1 MVRPIKCAI
10 IALLYL
16 WPQVV
21 LAQSAFFESFAQDQG
36 LNDGEVSALAQDG
49 DGFIW
54 IGADSGLIRYNG
66 VRFQHWFNPGY
77 ILDMQTAPDGC
88 LFFKTRALLIYRMC
102 RGQAKAVTG
111 PDGAPL
117 YASGIAVGSAG
128 RLVAVR
134 DGTIWIQE
142 KTGWRAVEAAWHGSQ
157 KALRVFA
164 LNTGDEL
171 GVITGEGAYLISR
184 SGGQRVIRATHLNA
198 IIRRDAHSLFVAGV
212 SADKGSDDLW
222 LIEKGRVRNLK
233 RPEGRFLSWVMRNG
247 TLWLSSDT
255 YLLAVNAEN
264 RTRVMQQSEGINSG
278 GPLLVDREN
287 SLWLGT
293 FTRLL
298 RFPEPETANWQEPQG
313 LKVNHVYRLFASQKD
328 VWVTSWKYGANRFS
342 RTEGDL
348 RAEGLPGAK
357 GVVCSDG
364 RLVWHVGES
373 GQRAGLYSQ
382 PVPDAEIWGCYTD
395 ESGAQWLAASE
406 GLFVRDGNAGYRL
419 ALGGFG
425 KRVGFVALWP
435 SREGGFWLSDGFT
448 TCLWRTRTRNYE
460 RCFQPHDYERVF
472 DGAELP
478 DGRLWVIKESDR
490 PERAPSGISEVVN
503 GQWRDLVGSTGT
515 LGQGLLHIRPSPRG
529 GYWISGKGTL
539 LRIAPCQN
547 CEEGWQTLEAPAT
560 AQGLAGNSAKDVIET
575 EGGDLWIAGNNGVW
589 RIPAAA
595 RSARPVAKAVRILQ
609 VNIDGR
615 AMNGS
620 QFQMKPRNALMEIVF
635 TALSYKQADLVTY
648 RYRSGPD
655 QRWTDLGHQTRLLW
669 TRPEPGRYR
678 LQISAS
684 VDGIAWTPPAEVQV
698 KVMPPWFLSLPA
710 LIGYACACVGLL
722 WGAYYLRVRHLLALE
737 RQRTLIAMDLHD
749 ELGASLSSIAML
761 ATAARYG
768 REAGETDTATS
779 QIATLAQRSGLSLRS
794 LGQTLAVQAAD
805 ASRFAWE
812 VASQARGLMPSPTP
826 QLHLELVT
834 DAKGV
839 YFLSHLRR
847 QVLLILMEALT
858 NIKKHA
864 QASEVIIRLRPENE
878 AGDSLWELCVEDN
891 GKGMCEEG
899 LGSGVMHMRR
909 RAEAV
914 GAQLSVDS
922 RSPGGTRIRLR
933 FSPSKSQSGRVP
945 PPFIAGVSRSGI
957 QSLLSGA
964 VFLKKGAN
972 MILRRATRR
981 QTEEG

>member
-1 MVRPIKCAI
+1 MVRLIRHAI
-10 IALLYL
+10 IVLLCL
-16 WPQVV
+16 WPPVA
-21 LAQSAFFESFAQDQG
+21 LAQSAFFESFTQDQG

-54 IGADSGLIRYNG
+54 IGADSGLIRYDG

-88 LFFKTRALLIYRMC
+88 VFFRTRARLIYRMC
-102 RGQAKAVTG
+102 KGQAKAVTG
-111 PDGAPL
+111 PDGTSL
-117 YASGIAVGSAG
+117 FASSIALDAGG

-142 KTGWRAVEAAWHGSQ
+142 KRGWRALAAAWHGSQ
-157 KALRVFA
+157 KARRVFA
-164 LNTGDEL
+164 LNSGDEL
-171 GVITGEGAYLISR
+171 GVITGEGAYLITR
-184 SGGQRVIRATHLNA
+184 TGGQRVIQARHLNA
-198 IIRRDAHSLFVAGV
+198 IIRRDAHSLFVVGV

-222 LIEKGRVRNLK
+222 LIEKGRVRNLT

-255 YLLAVNAEN
+255 YLLSVSAEN
-264 RTRVMQQSEGINSG
+264 RTRLMQQSEGINSG

-313 LKVNHVYRLFASQKD
+313 LKVNHVYRVFASQTD

-342 RTEGDL
+342 RIAGAL
-348 RAEGLPGAK
+348 RAETLPGAK

-364 RLVWHVGES
+364 RLVWHVNEG
-373 GQRAGLYSQ
+373 GQRGGPYSQ

-395 ESGAQWLAASE
+395 ESGTQWLAASE
-406 GLFVRDGNAGYRL
+406 GLFVRDGYAGYRL
-419 ALGGFG
+419 ALDGFG

-448 TCLWRTRTRNYE
+448 TCLWRPQTRIYE
-460 RCFQPHDYERVF
+460 RCFQPRDYERVF

-490 PERAPSGISEVVN
+490 PERAASGVSEVVN
-503 GQWRDLVGSTGT
+503 GQWRDLAGSTGT
-515 LGQGLLHIRPSPRG
+515 PGQGLLHIRPSPRG

-539 LRIAPCQN
+539 LRIAPCRN
-547 CEEGWQTLEAPAT
+547 CREGWQTLEAPAT

-575 EGGDLWIAGNNGVW
+575 ESGDLWIAGNNGVW

-595 RSARPVAKAVRILQ
+595 RSARPVVKGVRILQ

-615 AMNGS
+615 AVSGRR
-620 QFQMKPRNALMEIVF
+620 FQMEPRNGVMEIVF

-648 RYRSGPD
+648 RYRSGAD
-655 QRWTDLGHQTRLLW
+655 QRWTDLGHQTRLQW
-669 TRPEPGRYR
+669 TRPGPGDYR

-684 VDGIAWTPPAEVQV
+684 QDGVQWTPPAEVQV
-698 KVMPPWFLSLPA
+698 KVVPPWFQSLPA
-710 LIGYACACVGLL
+710 LIVYACIFGGLL

-768 REAGETDTATS
+768 RGSGDADNLTS
-779 QIATLAQRSGLSLRS
+779 QIASLAHRSGLSLRS

-805 ASRFAWE
+805 PDRFAWE
-812 VASQARGLMPSPTP
+812 VTSQTRSLMPTPTP
-826 QLHLELVT
+826 RVHLDLVT

-839 YFLSHLRR
+839 YFHAHLRR
-847 QVLLILMEALT
+847 QLLLILMEALT

-864 QASEVIIRLRPENE
+864 LASEVIIRLRPERE
-878 AGDSLWELCVEDN
+878 GELWELCVEDD
-891 GKGMCEEG
+891 GKGMGEEG
-899 LGSGVMHMRR
+899 LGSGMMHMRQ

-914 GAQLSVDS
+914 GAQLNIQSQ
-922 RSPGGTRIRLR
+922 SPGGTCIRLR
-933 FSPSKSQSGRVP
+933 FSPSKSKSGPDRP
-945 PPFIAGVSRSGI
+945 DAIGEVSKFGI
-957 QSLLSGA
+957 RPVLALVG
-964 VFLKKGAN
+964 FLKKGAN
-972 MILRRATRR
+972 MILGRATRR
-981 QTEEG
+981 KTKEG